1 MYQVDIELVG
11 LLIENNLCHIF
22 KNNDETP
29 IKIGD
34 KTFLSKEL
42 NFPLRLATVD
52 NENILNYLEKNITKS
67 FPDLEPFMLIKELT
81 KNIKYNT
88 LDVMIRNNNHKFI
101 ECLLKNYDQSYIF
114 KELDTKNVFEIVIKN
129 SYIFHLVSKNNELVN
144 KFVNNYNPNFLFEPI
159 GKSHRD
165 LHFRLYKYIHQKKEL
180 DYILYISYIFEHD
193 LYGQALNKSHYINVV
208 EQYNL
213 KFKPKNEESLLC
225 RILLKLFGTSEKF
238 IHLFTIPKFSWI
250 KKMIDFLMSNFEYYY
265 SYEFNMTILTMVLL
279 SIFNKHSIPIVKYI
293 HDKINSKKYYDIY
306 FMGKRFIINNYNPRL
321 VYTLINYNVYDEI
334 FSNKN
339 LYLIPEVLSK
349 IILYRGFEYIKN
361 ENKYSSKNSYLM
373 EDNNFIE
380 YMDKYNIDEKVLF
393 TKTNIEG
400 FKLDIIS
407 IAILTND
414 ILLIMYLTHCYN
426 KNFRFKND
434 EYDDYKCCDCLRCS
448 DESIACLTS
457 RLISDIHMG
466 DEFIEYK
473 KYNLS
478 SFMIYD
484 YKIFAGISEKSCY
497 CCYEMLD
504 VIDEITYKE
513 NQTLVEY
520 INLNISNI
528 EKLIEYI

>member
-165 LHFRLYKYIHQKKEL
+165 LHFRLYKYIPQKKEL

-193 LYGQALNKSHYINVV
+193 LYIRFNPDKFKINDQLQTVPIRDRLELLVQVLKEELTKEYDTFQIRVIQLFYDTSSNALLENILSDNGLPSLERYIN
-208 EQYNL
+208 Q
-213 KFKPKNEESLLC
+213 
-225 RILLKLFGTSEKF
+225 
-238 IHLFTIPKFSWI
+238 
-250 KKMIDFLMSNFEYYY
+250 
-265 SYEFNMTILTMVLL
+265 
-279 SIFNKHSIPIVKYI
+279 
-293 HDKINSKKYYDIY
+293 
-306 FMGKRFIINNYNPRL
+306 
-321 VYTLINYNVYDEI
+321 
-334 FSNKN
+334 
-339 LYLIPEVLSK
+339 
-349 IILYRGFEYIKN
+349 
-361 ENKYSSKNSYLM
+361 
-373 EDNNFIE
+373 
-380 YMDKYNIDEKVLF
+380 
-393 TKTNIEG
+393 
-400 FKLDIIS
+400 LDI
-407 IAILTND
+407 T
-414 ILLIMYLTHCYN
+414 
-426 KNFRFKND
+426 K
-434 EYDDYKCCDCLRCS
+434 
-448 DESIACLTS
+448 
-457 RLISDIHMG
+457 
-466 DEFIEYK
+466 
-473 KYNLS
+473 
-478 SFMIYD
+478 
-484 YKIFAGISEKSCY
+484 
-497 CCYEMLD
+497 
-504 VIDEITYKE
+504 
-513 NQTLVEY
+513 LVT
-520 INLNISNI
+520 I
-528 EKLIEYI
+528 